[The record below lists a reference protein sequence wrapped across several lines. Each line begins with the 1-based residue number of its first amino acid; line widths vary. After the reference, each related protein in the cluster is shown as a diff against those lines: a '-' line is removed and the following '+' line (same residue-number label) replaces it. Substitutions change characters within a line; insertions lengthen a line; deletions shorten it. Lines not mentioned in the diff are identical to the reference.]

1 LVVAGKPVCVGIW
14 DDLSTKIDTLP
25 EHSYAKQIYT
35 SMSMAAAR
43 LDEERVFVI
52 DIQNID

>member
-1 LVVAGKPVCVGIW
+1 LP
-14 DDLSTKIDTLP
+14 TK
-25 EHSYAKQIYT
+25 SYAKQIYT

-43 LDEERVFVI
+43 LDEDRVFVI